1 MCDFNRVCRACKCES
16 GDLQSV
22 FEGSEKDGGDA
33 RIDEML
39 MACASVQVTQTNTQA
54 NFRSKQ
60 LF

>member
-1 MCDFNRVCRACKCES
+1 MEEVVCDFNHVCRACKCES

-22 FEGSEKDGGDA
+22 FEKFEKDGGDA

-39 MACASVQVTQTNTQA
+39 MACASVQVTEKGYI
-54 NFRSKQ
+54 SKV